1 MKYLLIGLEDYL
13 SDYIIRESLI
23 QNIEYKK
30 LDIAKLSLKS
40 YLINKDYYSDIK
52 GMVVKIPLDDFQH
65 QGFSLSIYTEYLE
78 TINLITKE
86 NSINKVVFL
95 SSYGVYKKNQTGIY
109 AESSELYPE
118 DNLSLINYIFEN
130 YLLQQKNI
138 RITILRLFN
147 LYSINQPKG
156 YIVPYLI
163 SNYIKNKTIL
173 IGNTNRIRD
182 FIYIDDFLGIFE
194 RVIQNSFPGIFN
206 VGSGKGNS
214 IRDIFDIC
222 KEITG
227 LERQVIFDP
236 TKLRDEHDYPKV
248 IADISLAKRTFDWE
262 PKIDIKNGISK
273 MITWYRSYES

>member
-1 MKYLLIGLEDYL
+1 MPLPNASNGIVLRASFPGRDLL
-13 SDYIIRESLI
+13 
-23 QNIEYKK
+23 
-30 LDIAKLSLKS
+30 
-40 YLINKDYYSDIK
+40 
-52 GMVVKIPLDDFQH
+52 
-65 QGFSLSIYTEYLE
+65 
-78 TINLITKE
+78 
-86 NSINKVVFL
+86 
-95 SSYGVYKKNQTGIY
+95 
-109 AESSELYPE
+109 
-118 DNLSLINYIFEN
+118 DNT
-130 YLLQQKNI
+130 LLQVWRNC
-138 RITILRLFN
+138 L
-147 LYSINQPKG
+147 S
-156 YIVPYLI
+156 
-163 SNYIKNKTIL
+163 IKNKTIL

-262 PKIDIKNGISK
+262 PKIDIKSGISK